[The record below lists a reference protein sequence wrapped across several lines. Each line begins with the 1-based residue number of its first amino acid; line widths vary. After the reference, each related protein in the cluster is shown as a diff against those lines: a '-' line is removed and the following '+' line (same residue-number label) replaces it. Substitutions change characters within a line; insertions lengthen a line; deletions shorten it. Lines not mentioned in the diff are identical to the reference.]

1 MQMTRN
7 EIVEKLKNVILMAT
21 GEDESAL
28 EAWTEQ
34 SNLTTDLGLNSV
46 GVLYVVI
53 AIEEFF
59 SIQFDDV
66 GFSDFKTVGDVI
78 DYIENKIKEED

>member
-7 EIVEKLKNVILMAT
+7 EIIEKLKDVFKMAV
-21 GEDESAL
+21 GNNYDESKYS
-28 EAWTEQ
+28 EE

-46 GVLYVVI
+46 GILYIVI

-59 SIQFDDV
+59 GIQFDDV
-66 GFSDFKTVGDVI
+66 GFSDFKNVGDVI
-78 DYIENKIKEED
+78 DYIEQKVS

>member
-7 EIVEKLKNVILMAT
+7 EIIEKLKDVLKMAV
-21 GEDESAL
+21 GNSNYDESKYD
-28 EAWTEQ
+28 ES

-46 GVLYVVI
+46 GMLYSVI

-59 SIQFDDV
+59 GIQFDDV
-66 GFSDFKTVGDVI
+66 GFGEFQTVGDVI
-78 DYIENKIKEED
+78 NYIENKVNQ

>member
-7 EIVEKLKNVILMAT
+7 EIIVKLKDVLKMAV
-21 GEDESAL
+21 GNSNYDESKYD
-28 EAWTEQ
+28 EN

-46 GVLYVVI
+46 GILYSVI

-66 GFSDFKTVGDVI
+66 GFGDFQTVGDVI
-78 DYIENKIKEED
+78 NYIEANK